1 MDEVLIGTREAA
13 KRTGLSRVRIVQL
26 CQDKTLDAKF
36 ISNVWLIQEKSVK
49 AFIKERKERGR
60 EKKKGVEAHGRNKA
74 N

>member
-36 ISNVWLIQEKSVK
+36 ISNVWLIQEESVN
-49 AFIKERKERGR
+49 AFLAARK
-60 EKKKGVEAHGRNKA
+60 EKKKGRDAHGRNKA

>member
-26 CQDKTLDAKF
+26 CQDKMLEAKF
-36 ISNVWLIQEKSVK
+36 ISNVWLIREESVNM
-49 AFIKERKERGR
+49 FLTNRKEKDRTR
-60 EKKKGVEAHGRNKA
+60 KSRRDAHGRNKA

>member
-36 ISNVWLIQEKSVK
+36 ISNVWLIQEKSVN
-49 AFIKERKERGR
+49 ALIKERKERER
-60 EKKKGVEAHGRNKA
+60 EKKKGVETHGRNKT

>member
-36 ISNVWLIQEKSVK
+36 ISNVWLIQEESIN
-49 AFIKERKERGR
+49 AFIEERKEREQ
-60 EKKKGVEAHGRNKA
+60 EKKKGGAIHGRNKT